1 MTRDVVIGKDRVFL
15 RQGRVRTVRA
25 MSTIALHPAT
35 SSDRREL
42 DRLAALDSSEPLRGS
57 VLLGRVDG
65 VLRAALSTSD
75 GRVVADPFSRTNHVV
90 RLLRAWTS

>member
-1 MTRDVVIGKDRVFL
+1 
-15 RQGRVRTVRA
+15 

-42 DRLAALDSSEPLRGS
+42 DRLAALDSSEPLSGS

>member
-1 MTRDVVIGKDRVFL
+1 MTRDVAIGRDRVFL
-15 RQGRVRTVRA
+15 RQGPARTVLA
-25 MSTIALHPAT
+25 MTIALHPAT
-35 SSDRREL
+35 DSDRREL

-57 VLLGRVDG
+57 ILLGRVDG

-75 GRVVADPFSRTNHVV
+75 GRIVADPFSRTTDVV